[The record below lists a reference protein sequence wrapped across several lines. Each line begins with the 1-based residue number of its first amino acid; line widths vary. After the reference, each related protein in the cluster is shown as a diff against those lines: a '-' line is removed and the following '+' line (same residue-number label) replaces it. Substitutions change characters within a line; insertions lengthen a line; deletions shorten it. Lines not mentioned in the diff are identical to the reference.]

1 MSPWGCRDY
10 VRLSIGPPS
19 FPALGISQLTAKGED
34 SEAAW
39 RAVRCAGF
47 FSGRR
52 GMTASSWRWYGK
64 KSHNHARA
72 VTAGAAAT
80 PPGTCHLTRCLKI
93 TKQNPRKTEEFHEP
107 SGHPPGE
114 VSRLRPAGVR
124 EESTPPQKI
133 HGFHSFQPPYKGFLC
148 RSAIF
153 NVCLSVASAG
163 AACAESA
170 AWKESWM
177 SSLLEGT
184 LAPQG
189 REELTFRV
197 ELERKGKKMR

>member
-1 MSPWGCRDY
+1 MSPWECRDY

-39 RAVRCAGF
+39 RTVRCAGF

-64 KSHNHARA
+64 KGHNHARA

-163 AACAESA
+163 PPVLNRQLGKKAECPH
-170 AWKESWM
+170 SWRGC
-177 SSLLEGT
+177 L
-184 LAPQG
+184 PP
-189 REELTFRV
+189 REEKSWRL
-197 ELERKGKKMR
+197 G

>member
-52 GMTASSWRWYGK
+52 GMTASSWRWYRK
-64 KSHNHARA
+64 KGHNHARA

-124 EESTPPQKI
+124 EESMPPQKI

-163 AACAESA
+163 PPVLNRQLGKKAECPH
-170 AWKESWM
+170 SWRGR
-177 SSLLEGT
+177 L
-184 LAPQG
+184 PP
-189 REELTFRV
+189 REEKSWRL
-197 ELERKGKKMR
+197 G